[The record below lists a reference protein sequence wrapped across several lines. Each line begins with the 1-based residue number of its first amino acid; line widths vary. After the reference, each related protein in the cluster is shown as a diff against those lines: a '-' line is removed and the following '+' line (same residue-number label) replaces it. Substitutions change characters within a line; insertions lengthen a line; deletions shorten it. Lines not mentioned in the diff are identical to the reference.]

1 MIDSKYIKSIIIDQ
15 KGESIYRAIKTLW
28 KWIPFCRYCLGQWAL
43 GSGELVKL
51 CEQELGWKKSTTYTV
66 LKKLCERGVF
76 QNVNAVVTSLIRQE
90 QVQKYESEQFIDRT
104 FGGSLPR
111 FITAFMNDKTLSKQE
126 ADELKSL
133 IDSYKER

>member
-1 MIDSKYIKSIIIDQ
+1 MVQFKLC
-15 KGESIYRAIKTLW
+15 ESEYRFAGIVW
-28 KWIPFCRYCLGQWAL
+28 DNEPL

-51 CEQELGWKKSTTYTV
+51 CEQEFGWKKSTTYTV
-66 LKKLCERGVF
+66 LKKLCERGIF
-76 QNVNAVVTSLIRQE
+76 QNEKAVVTSLIKQE
-90 QVQKYESEQFIDRT
+90 QVQKFESEQFIDRT

-126 ADELKSL
+126 ADELKRL

>member
-1 MIDSKYIKSIIIDQ
+1 MVEQLKLS
-15 KGESIYRAIKTLW
+15 ESEYRFARIVW
-28 KWIPFCRYCLGQWAL
+28 ENEPL

-76 QNVNAVVTSLIRQE
+76 QNKNAVVTSLIKQE
-90 QVQKYESEQFIDRT
+90 QVQKFESEQFINKT

-111 FITAFMNDKTLSKQE
+111 FITAFMSDKTLSKKE
-126 ADELKSL
+126 ADELKKL
-133 IDSYKER
+133 IDSFKEG